1 MQVKISSGSGET
13 LRVHV
18 PYHPDLLQVM
28 RRIPGR
34 KWNRSDKC
42 WNLPDSQRTVHLLLE
57 KLFRTGLFSIDTAC
71 ENYGKQGEIRKTEK
85 KPASQPP
92 PDGNQNQFNTLIHYL
107 KRKDYSRS
115 TIKTYIRELI
125 LFFNRTNL
133 SPEDVRTEDINLY
146 LEKLRELGVC
156 SRSRAVLCVSALKQL
171 YRNGGSFPMNPAD
184 RVVIPKRDHRYPDI
198 LSRREV
204 QKIITGPKNPKHR
217 FLLALIYSA
226 GLRVGEA
233 VKLRLHDLDTD
244 RGMIHIRQSK
254 GKQDRYAMY
263 SSLLK
268 TLFDTYTDYHKLRDW
283 LFPGADP
290 DRHLSVRSAQKVFER
305 ARDSAGITKD
315 VTIHSLRHAFAT
327 HLLEDGVDLRY
338 IQELL
343 GHKSSKT
350 TEMYTHVARKQI
362 RNIRS
367 PLESLGELR
376 GDAEEGEETILN

>member
-1 MQVKISSGSGET
+1 MKFQGTDSTTGS
-13 LRVHV
+13 
-18 PYHPDLLQVM
+18 
-28 RRIPGR
+28 
-34 KWNRSDKC
+34 
-42 WNLPDSQRTVHLLLE
+42 LE
-57 KLFRTGLFSIDTAC
+57 EQL
-71 ENYGKQGEIRKTEK
+71 
-85 KPASQPP
+85 KPLE
-92 PDGNQNQFNTLIHYL
+92 QFL
-107 KRKDYSRS
+107 KRRDYSRS
-115 TIKTYIRELI
+115 TVKTYLRELT
-125 LFFNRTNL
+125 LFFKRTNL
-133 SPEDVRTEDINLY
+133 APDKVRPEDINLY
-146 LEKLRELGVC
+146 LEKLRALGVC

-171 YRNGGSFPMNPAD
+171 YRNGGTFPVNPAD
-184 RVVIPKRDHRYPDI
+184 GVIVPKRDHRYPDI

-204 QKIITGPKNPKHR
+204 HQIITGPRNPKHR

-233 VKLRLHDLDTD
+233 VKLRLSDLDTD

-263 SSLLK
+263 SPALK
-268 TLFDTYTDYHKLRDW
+268 TKFAEYTEYYKLRDW

-290 DRHLSVRSAQKVFER
+290 DRHLSVRSAQKVFDR
-305 ARDSAGITKD
+305 ARDAGEIKKD

-367 PLESLGELR
+367 PLESLGEPR
-376 GDAEEGEETILN
+376 DDAG

>member
-1 MQVKISSGSGET
+1 MET
-13 LRVHV
+13 G
-18 PYHPDLLQVM
+18 
-28 RRIPGR
+28 I
-34 KWNRSDKC
+34 RS
-42 WNLPDSQRTVHLLLE
+42 
-57 KLFRTGLFSIDTAC
+57 
-71 ENYGKQGEIRKTEK
+71 IRK
-85 KPASQPP
+85 KPGFQPHA
-92 PDGNQNQFNTLIHYL
+92 DTDQFKSVVQYL
-107 KRKDYSRS
+107 RRKNYSRS
-115 TIKTYIRELI
+115 TIKTYIRELT
-125 LFFNRTNL
+125 LFFKRTNL
-133 SPEDVRTEDINLY
+133 SPEEVRTEDINLY

-171 YRNGGSFPMNPAD
+171 YRNGGTFPMNPAD
-184 RVVIPKRDHRYPDI
+184 GVVIPKRDHRYPDI

-204 QKIITGPKNPKHR
+204 QTIITGPRNPKHR

-233 VKLRLHDLDTD
+233 VKLRLNDLDTD

-254 GKQDRYAMY
+254 GEKDRYAMY
-263 SSLLK
+263 SPCLK
-268 TLFDTYTDYHKLRDW
+268 TKFSEYTEYYKLRDW

-305 ARDSAGITKD
+305 ARDSGGIKKD

-367 PLESLGELR
+367 PLESLGENR
-376 GDAEEGEETILN
+376 GDEE